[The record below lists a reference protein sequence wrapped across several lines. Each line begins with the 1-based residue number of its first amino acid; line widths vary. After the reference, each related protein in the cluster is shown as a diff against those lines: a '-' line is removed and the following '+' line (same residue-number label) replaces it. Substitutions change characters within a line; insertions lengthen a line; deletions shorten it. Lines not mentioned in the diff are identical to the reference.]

1 MMQVS
6 MQRRSFLKLGV
17 GATALLVLAGGGIAL
32 FRPGLDEGRL
42 TVAGREVFAAVAR
55 AVLDGSLP
63 KAAAPQAEALQAHLQ
78 RLDDAL
84 GAFPAEVQAELSQ
97 LLAILAAVP
106 GRMGIAGL
114 SAPWQQASAAEIQSA
129 LQSMRTS
136 SLVLRQQ
143 AYHALRDLT
152 NAAYYADP
160 QAWLQLGYP
169 GPRVI

>member
-1 MMQVS
+1 MTHAS

-17 GATALLVLAGGGIAL
+17 GATAVLLLAGGGIAL
-32 FRPGLDEGRL
+32 LHPGLDEGRL
-42 TVAGREVFAAVAR
+42 TVAGREVFGAVAR

-97 LLAILAAVP
+97 LLAILASAP
-106 GRMGIAGL
+106 GRLGLAGFY
-114 SAPWQQASAAEIQSA
+114 APWPRASVAEIQSA

-136 SLVLRQQ
+136 SLALRQQ

-169 GPRVI
+169 GPRAI